1 MRPLFTPPTPT
12 NRQVRTWDQ
21 HIKSLGDYERW
32 HDFEYHLSEPRVL
45 WGAYWERFNMI
56 QIPILP
62 RDEFFEIAIEIVK
75 VAKNKDDFKRI
86 FEEKNKERLA
96 ELEAFL
102 SEGRSR
108 S

>member
-1 MRPLFTPPTPT
+1 
-12 NRQVRTWDQ
+12 
-21 HIKSLGDYERW
+21 
-32 HDFEYHLSEPRVL
+32 
-45 WGAYWERFNMI
+45 MI